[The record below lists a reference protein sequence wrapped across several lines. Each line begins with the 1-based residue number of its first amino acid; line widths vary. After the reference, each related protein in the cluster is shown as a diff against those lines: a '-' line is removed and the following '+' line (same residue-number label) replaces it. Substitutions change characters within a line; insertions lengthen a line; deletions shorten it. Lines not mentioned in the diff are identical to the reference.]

1 MPIKAYFILHDF
13 KISLSYHLLLG
24 LTKKYIKYRT
34 ADDLNGVEA
43 L

>member
-24 LTKKYIKYRT
+24 LTKNISNT
-34 ADDLNGVEA
+34 ELQMILMG
-43 L
+43 